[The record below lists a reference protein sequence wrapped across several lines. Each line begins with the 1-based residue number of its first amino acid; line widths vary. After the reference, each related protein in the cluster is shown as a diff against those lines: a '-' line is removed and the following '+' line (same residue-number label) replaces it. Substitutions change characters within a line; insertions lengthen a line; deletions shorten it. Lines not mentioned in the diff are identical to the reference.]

1 MKNTMIDYNK
11 INDAIMK
18 NAPLDTLIA
27 LCRDIDIES
36 CFDPVFEP
44 PKNFLEVC
52 KRYWKNYYAEIMK
65 SKPSVPMFY
74 AQDEGG
80 TLYFYHG
87 NNRIRVSEH
96 FKPQGRTYG
105 EIAAETIRYV
115 AQEGKSRKI
124 IAPAS

>member
-1 MKNTMIDYNK
+1 MKNTAIDYAK
-11 INDAIMK
+11 INDAVMK
-18 NAPLDTLIA
+18 NTPLGTLIA
-27 LCRDIDIES
+27 LCRGIDIEC
-36 CFDPVFEP
+36 CFDPIFEP
-44 PKNFLEVC
+44 PKGFLDAC
-52 KRYWKNYYAEIMK
+52 KRYWENFCDEIMK
-65 SKPSVPMFY
+65 AKSAVPMFY
-74 AQDEGG
+74 AQGEDR

-115 AQEGKSRKI
+115 AQKGRSGKN

>member
-1 MKNTMIDYNK
+1 MKNT
-11 INDAIMK
+11 
-18 NAPLDTLIA
+18 T
-27 LCRDIDIES
+27 IDIES
-36 CFDPVFEP
+36 CFDPVFKP
-44 PKNFLEVC
+44 PKSFLDAC
-52 KRYWKNYYAEIMK
+52 KRYWSDFYAEVMK
-65 SKPSVPMFY
+65 AKPAVPMFY
-74 AQDEGG
+74 AQDGDG

-115 AQEGKSRKI
+115 AQERKSGKI

>member
-11 INDAIMK
+11 INDAVMR
-18 NAPLDTLIA
+18 NAPLDTIIV

-44 PKNFLEVC
+44 PKSFLDVC
-52 KRYWKNYYAEIMK
+52 KRYWENYYAEIMK
-65 SKPSVPMFY
+65 SKSSVPMFY
-74 AQDEGG
+74 AQDADG

-87 NNRIRVSEH
+87 KSRIRVSEH

-115 AQEGKSRKI
+115 AQERKSGKI